1 MAFRISP
8 IWWPA
13 IALTAPVTV
22 PFLLMRNRG
31 FAQDRE
37 RADALNAERLEEA
50 QPLDLPELEYLE
62 LTVLVEERTREG
74 FQGDAGV
81 SYLIRTDRG
90 TLLFDVGF
98 GPEHGTLSHNL
109 EKLDL
114 SLDDVDAIVIS
125 HLHIDHMGGMKAG
138 RSKTVTLLEE
148 RRPPVE
154 SPCFLPDRATCGD
167 DRETQVVERPQ
178 TLPAGLGSTG
188 PLARRLFFLGWTEEQ
203 SLVARV
209 KDKGAV
215 VITGCGHPTV
225 GRILEMVD
233 RLVKAPLH
241 TVAGGFHLPITGGRG
256 YLKSIQL
263 QTLLGTGKPPW
274 QRVDDADLEAVR
286 DAIGSRGAKR
296 VLLSAHD
303 SCDYALDRLS
313 RELDAECEVLEV
325 GATYRI

>member
-1 MAFRISP
+1 
-8 IWWPA
+8 
-13 IALTAPVTV
+13 LV
-22 PFLLMRNRG
+22 RNRG
-31 FAQDRE
+31 FVRDRE
-37 RADALNAERLEEA
+37 RAEALNAERLERAE
-50 QPLDLPELEYLE
+50 PLALPELEFLE
-62 LTVLVEERTREG
+62 LTVLVEEMTREG
-74 FQGDAGV
+74 FQGDPGV

-98 GPEHGTLSHNL
+98 GPEHGTLAHNL

-114 SLDDVDAIVIS
+114 SLDDVEAVVIS
-125 HLHIDHMGGMKAG
+125 HLHVDHMGGMKAG
-138 RSKTVTLLEE
+138 RSKTVTFPED

-154 SPCFLPDRATCGD
+154 SPCFLPDEATCD
-167 DRETQVVERPQ
+167 DRETQVMQHPRL
-178 TLPAGLGSTG
+178 LPAGLGTTG

-209 KDKGAV
+209 KDKGTV

-225 GRILEMVD
+225 PRILEMAD
-233 RLVKAPLH
+233 RLVDGPLH

-263 QTLLGTGKPPW
+263 QTFLGTGKPPW

-303 SCDYALDRLS
+303 SCDYALDRLT